1 MISGW
6 ELSIGLYP
14 GILFGVRSYQNEE
27 VTDHVLYVPFL
38 ELVLT
43 VYRENE

>member
-43 VYRENE
+43 VYRGNE